1 MILTPHNRRQLD
13 LSPEHFH
20 DLPMFPIDEPTSPM
34 LSNSANM
41 MFSAMSMLSANAF
54 ADFVNGQAVAE
65 PEAFFAD
72 LNNVEDSEASM
83 ESQLYFD
90 GLDEQDDGER
100 NLDLDDFIAFGDD
113 SSEDEDDKGKGKDWE
128 PSSTPARPTTASSD
142 ADILSHLNSHTVG
155 AFRRNQVNQQLIL
168 SNQATQDS
176 LAFSG
181 PYNHTAIRGLRSD
194 RFDTA
199 GAPLTPVRRRKNQLG
214 DIRRSPLETMSTK
227 RKASSEAQNGGHKKQ
242 RSISDVNNL
251 HI

>member
-128 PSSTPARPTTASSD
+128 PSST
-142 ADILSHLNSHTVG
+142 
-155 AFRRNQVNQQLIL
+155 
-168 SNQATQDS
+168 
-176 LAFSG
+176 
-181 PYNHTAIRGLRSD
+181 
-194 RFDTA
+194 
-199 GAPLTPVRRRKNQLG
+199 APPPN
-214 DIRRSPLETMSTK
+214 PP
-227 RKASSEAQNGGHKKQ
+227 
-242 RSISDVNNL
+242 
-251 HI
+251 